1 MPAVV
6 ITAAPHRLN
15 FEEEQGFQKIRQM
28 YASSLVTVFDE
39 CIIANL
45 TRDYYVSCQKDVV
58 WDDIPEQGNFGSEN
72 RKYAQKALH
81 PDDLEC
87 FNDNFFQGVHAP
99 HVYRGKKANH
109 QELRRRA
116 DNGTYRMVEFTAAG

>member
-1 MPAVV
+1 MV

-39 CIIANL
+39 CIIANPDQGL
-45 TRDYYVSCQKDVV
+45 LCEL
-58 WDDIPEQGNFGSEN
+58 PEGCGVGRHTGTGNFGSREPQN
-72 RKYAQKALH
+72 TQKALH

-87 FNDNFFQGVHAP
+87 FNENFPGESMLVCLQREKSKSPEGC
-99 HVYRGKKANH
+99 
-109 QELRRRA
+109 
-116 DNGTYRMVEFTAAG
+116 AAGATTVPTARWSLQLPG